1 MENHPSSADAARVL
15 GDRTLVLVGLMGAG
29 KTTVGRRLAKFLRR
43 PFRDADHEIEAAAGR
58 TVSEIF
64 TDFGETAFRE
74 GERKVI
80 ARLIEE
86 EPPMV
91 LALGGGA
98 FVDEDTRALVKAK
111 AVSVWLQA
119 DLDTLVERVGR
130 KDTRPLLQQ
139 GDPREILSGLMARR
153 EPAYAQADV
162 HVAPRGGSH
171 DHAARA
177 ILSAIAEPSCEAAVR

>member
-1 MENHPSSADAARVL
+1 MENHPSSADAVRVI
-15 GDRTLVLVGLMGAG
+15 GGRALVLVGLMGAG
-29 KTTVGRRLAKFLRR
+29 KTTVGRRLAKMLDR

-64 TDFGETAFRE
+64 ADFGEAAFRE

-80 ARLIEE
+80 ARLIED

-98 FVDEDTRALVKAK
+98 FVDPDTRALVQAR
-111 AVSVWLQA
+111 ALSVWLKA

-153 EPAYAQADV
+153 DPAYAQADI
-162 HVAPRGGSH
+162 HVVSDGGSH
-171 DHAARA
+171 DRAARA
-177 ILSAIAEPSCEAAVR
+177 ILSAISELSCEAPVR